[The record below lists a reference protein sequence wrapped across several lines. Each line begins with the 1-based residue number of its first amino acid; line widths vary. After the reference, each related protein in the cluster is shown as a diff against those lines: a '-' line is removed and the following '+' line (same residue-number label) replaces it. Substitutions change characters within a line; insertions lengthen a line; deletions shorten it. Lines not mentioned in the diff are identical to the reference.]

1 MSDDLNERLLKT
13 LDAIHAVDN
22 GAKAV
27 TGSISNDGEEDPMEA
42 FSSEIPD
49 VEVKDL
55 ETDEIDEEETDLIKD
70 YKRSRNFTYAMQDVS
85 LVMLK
90 NLCQIAATTMHPKAY
105 DSVNQMLN
113 TMRGLNKDLLDS
125 QKLLLESRSKKRTLP
140 LKALQE
146 GESFVHSVTDENG
159 STLTISTRDRPTTTN
174 ILEVIRKAKEQG
186 KDLSQLD
193 NQMIV
198 AEAELLE
205 QEDIEEVVTDGSS
218 TEREEGGTGASED
231 WVQDPGSATN

>member
-1 MSDDLNERLLKT
+1 MSDDLNERLLRT

-27 TGSISNDGEEDPMEA
+27 TTSLTEEGEDDPMEA
-42 FSSEIPD
+42 FSSEIPN
-49 VEVKDL
+49 VEVKELDTE
-55 ETDEIDEEETDLIKD
+55 ETAEEETDLLKD
-70 YKRSRNFTYAMQDVS
+70 YTRARNFTYAMQDVS

-105 DSVNQMLN
+105 DSVNQMMS
-113 TMRGLNKDLLDS
+113 TMRGMNKDLMDF
-125 QKLLLESRSKKRTLP
+125 QKQLLESRGKKRTLP
-140 LKALQE
+140 NKTLAE
-146 GESFVHSVTDENG
+146 GETYIQNVVDEHG
-159 STLTISTRDRPTTTN
+159 ATLTISTRDRPTTTN

-205 QEDIEEVVTDGSS
+205 QDDIEEVDDGGSA
-218 TEREEGGTGASED
+218 EHEEGWNGSDED
-231 WVQDPGSATN
+231 GVQGS

>member
-1 MSDDLNERLLKT
+1 MSDDLNERLLRT

-27 TGSISNDGEEDPMEA
+27 TTSLTEEGEVDPMEA
-42 FSSEIPD
+42 FSSEIPN
-49 VEVKDL
+49 VEVKELDTE
-55 ETDEIDEEETDLIKD
+55 ETAEEETDLLKD
-70 YKRSRNFTYAMQDVS
+70 YTRARNFTYAMQDVS

-105 DSVNQMLN
+105 DSVNQMMS
-113 TMRGLNKDLLDS
+113 TMRGMNKDLMDF
-125 QKLLLESRSKKRTLP
+125 QKQLLESRGKKRTLP
-140 LKALQE
+140 NKTLAE
-146 GESFVHSVTDENG
+146 GETYIQNVVDEHG
-159 STLTISTRDRPTTTN
+159 ATLTISTRDRPTTTN

-205 QEDIEEVVTDGSS
+205 QDDIEEVDDGGSA
-218 TEREEGGTGASED
+218 EREEGWDGSDED
-231 WVQDPGSATN
+231 GVQGS

>member
-1 MSDDLNERLLKT
+1 MSDDLNERLLRT

-27 TGSISNDGEEDPMEA
+27 TTSLTEEGEADPMEA
-42 FSSEIPD
+42 FSSEIPN
-49 VEVKDL
+49 VEVKELDTE
-55 ETDEIDEEETDLIKD
+55 ETAEEETDLLKD
-70 YKRSRNFTYAMQDVS
+70 YTRARNFTYAMQDVS

-105 DSVNQMLN
+105 DSVNQMMS
-113 TMRGLNKDLLDS
+113 TMRGMNKDLMDF
-125 QKLLLESRSKKRTLP
+125 QKQLLESRGKKRTLP
-140 LKALQE
+140 NKTLAE
-146 GESFVHSVTDENG
+146 GETYIQNVVDEHG
-159 STLTISTRDRPTTTN
+159 ATLTISTRDRPTTTN

-205 QEDIEEVVTDGSS
+205 QDDIEEVDDGGSAEHEEGWDGSD
-218 TEREEGGTGASED
+218 ED
-231 WVQDPGSATN
+231 GVQGS

>member
-1 MSDDLNERLLKT
+1 MSDDLNERLLRT

-27 TGSISNDGEEDPMEA
+27 TTSLTEEGEVDPMEA
-42 FSSEIPD
+42 FSSEIPN
-49 VEVKDL
+49 VEVKELDTE
-55 ETDEIDEEETDLIKD
+55 ETAEEETDLLKD
-70 YKRSRNFTYAMQDVS
+70 YTRARNFTYAMQDVS

-105 DSVNQMLN
+105 DSVNQMMS
-113 TMRGLNKDLLDS
+113 TMRGMNKDLMDF
-125 QKLLLESRSKKRTLP
+125 QKQLLESRGKKRTLP
-140 LKALQE
+140 NKTLAE
-146 GESFVHSVTDENG
+146 GETYIQNVVDEHG
-159 STLTISTRDRPTTTN
+159 ATLTISTRDRPTTTN

-205 QEDIEEVVTDGSS
+205 QDDIEEVDDGGSA
-218 TEREEGGTGASED
+218 EREEGWDGSDED
-231 WVQDPGSATN
+231 RVQGS

>member
-13 LDAIHAVDN
+13 LDAINAVDN

-27 TGSISNDGEEDPMEA
+27 TSALGGDSDEDPMEA
-42 FSSEIPD
+42 FSSDIPD
-49 VEVKDL
+49 VEVKEL
-55 ETDEIDEEETDLIKD
+55 PSEEDTEEQTDLLKD
-70 YKRSRNFTYAMQDVS
+70 YVRSRNFTYAMQDVS

-113 TMRGLNKDLLDS
+113 TMRGMNKDLMDY
-125 QKLLLESRSKKRTLP
+125 QKLLLESRGKRRTLP
-140 LKALQE
+140 PKTLAE
-146 GESFVHSVTDENG
+146 GETFVHGSIDENG
-159 STLTISTRDRPTTTN
+159 TTLTISSRERPTTTN

-186 KDLSQLD
+186 RDLSELD
-193 NQMIV
+193 NQLIV

-205 QEDIEEVVTDGSS
+205 QQDIVEVDDGGP
-218 TEREEGGTGASED
+218 TEREEGDHGSSED
-231 WVQDPGSATN
+231 GIQSS

>member
-1 MSDDLNERLLKT
+1 MSDDLNERLLRT

-27 TGSISNDGEEDPMEA
+27 TSSLTEEGDPMEA
-42 FSSEIPD
+42 FSSEIPN
-49 VEVKDL
+49 VEVKELDTE
-55 ETDEIDEEETDLIKD
+55 ETAEEETDLLKD
-70 YKRSRNFTYAMQDVS
+70 YTRARNFTYAMQDVS

-105 DSVNQMLN
+105 DSVNQMMS
-113 TMRGLNKDLLDS
+113 TMRGMNKDLMDF
-125 QKLLLESRSKKRTLP
+125 QKQLLESRGKKRTLP
-140 LKALQE
+140 SKTLAE
-146 GESFVHSVTDENG
+146 GETFIQNVVDEHG
-159 STLTISTRDRPTTTN
+159 ATLTISTRDRPTTTN

-205 QEDIEEVVTDGSS
+205 QDDIEEVDDGSS
-218 TEREEGGTGASED
+218 AEHQEGWDGSDENG
-231 WVQDPGSATN
+231 VQSS

>member
-1 MSDDLNERLLKT
+1 MSDDLNERLLRT

-27 TGSISNDGEEDPMEA
+27 TTSLTEEGEVDPMEA
-42 FSSEIPD
+42 FSSEIPN
-49 VEVKDL
+49 VEVKELDTE
-55 ETDEIDEEETDLIKD
+55 ETAEEETDLLKD
-70 YKRSRNFTYAMQDVS
+70 YTRARNFTYAMQDVS

-105 DSVNQMLN
+105 DSVNQMMS
-113 TMRGLNKDLLDS
+113 TMRGMNKDLMDF
-125 QKLLLESRSKKRTLP
+125 QKQLLESRGKKRTLP
-140 LKALQE
+140 NKTLAE
-146 GESFVHSVTDENG
+146 GETYIQNVVDEHG
-159 STLTISTRDRPTTTN
+159 ATLTISTRDRPTTTN

-205 QEDIEEVVTDGSS
+205 QDDIEEVGDGGSA
-218 TEREEGGTGASED
+218 EHEEGWNGSDED
-231 WVQDPGSATN
+231 GVQGS

>member
-1 MSDDLNERLLKT
+1 MSDDLNERLLRT

-27 TGSISNDGEEDPMEA
+27 TTSLTEEGEVDPMEA
-42 FSSEIPD
+42 FSSEIPN
-49 VEVKDL
+49 VEVKELDTE
-55 ETDEIDEEETDLIKD
+55 ETAEEETDLLKD
-70 YKRSRNFTYAMQDVS
+70 YTRARNFTYAMQDVS

-105 DSVNQMLN
+105 DSVNQMMS
-113 TMRGLNKDLLDS
+113 TMRGMNKDLMDF
-125 QKLLLESRSKKRTLP
+125 QKQLLESRGKKRTLP
-140 LKALQE
+140 NKTLAE
-146 GESFVHSVTDENG
+146 GETYIQNVVDEHG
-159 STLTISTRDRPTTTN
+159 ATLTISTRDRPTTTN

-205 QEDIEEVVTDGSS
+205 QDDIEEVDDGGSA
-218 TEREEGGTGASED
+218 EHEEGWNGSDED
-231 WVQDPGSATN
+231 GVQGS

>member
-1 MSDDLNERLLKT
+1 MSDDLNERLLRT

-27 TGSISNDGEEDPMEA
+27 TTSLTEGGEEDPMEA
-42 FSSEIPD
+42 FSSEIPNI
-49 VEVKDL
+49 EVKELDTE
-55 ETDEIDEEETDLIKD
+55 ETAEEETDLLKD
-70 YKRSRNFTYAMQDVS
+70 YSRARNFTYAMQDAS

-105 DSVNQMLN
+105 DSVNQMMM
-113 TMRGLNKDLLDS
+113 TMRGMNKDLMDF
-125 QKLLLESRSKKRTLP
+125 QKQLLESRGKKRTLP
-140 LKALQE
+140 NKTLAD
-146 GESFVHSVTDENG
+146 GETFVQNVIDENG

-186 KDLSQLD
+186 QDLSQLD
-193 NQMIV
+193 NQLIV

-205 QEDIEEVVTDGSS
+205 RNEITEVTDDSS
-218 TEREEGGTGASED
+218 SEQQEGRNDSDED
-231 WVQDPGSATN
+231 WVQSS

>member
-1 MSDDLNERLLKT
+1 MSDDLNERLLRT

-27 TGSISNDGEEDPMEA
+27 TSSLTEEEGDPMEA
-42 FSSEIPD
+42 FSSEIPN
-49 VEVKDL
+49 VEVKELDTE
-55 ETDEIDEEETDLIKD
+55 ETAEEETDLLKD
-70 YKRSRNFTYAMQDVS
+70 YTRARNFTYAMQDVS

-105 DSVNQMLN
+105 DSVNQMMS
-113 TMRGLNKDLLDS
+113 TMRGMNKDLMDF
-125 QKLLLESRSKKRTLP
+125 QKQLLESRGKKRTLP
-140 LKALQE
+140 SKTLAE
-146 GESFVHSVTDENG
+146 GETFIQNVVDEHG
-159 STLTISTRDRPTTTN
+159 ATLTISTRDRPTTTN

-205 QEDIEEVVTDGSS
+205 QDDIEEVDDGSS
-218 TEREEGGTGASED
+218 AEHQEGWDGSDED
-231 WVQDPGSATN
+231 GVQSS

>member
-13 LDAIHAVDN
+13 LDAINAIDS

-27 TGSISNDGEEDPMEA
+27 TSALDGDSEEDPMEA

-49 VEVKDL
+49 VEVKEL
-55 ETDEIDEEETDLIKD
+55 PTEETNEEETDLLKD
-70 YKRSRNFTYAMQDVS
+70 YVRSRNFTYAMQDTS

-113 TMRGLNKDLLDS
+113 TMRGMNKDLMGF
-125 QKLLLESRSKKRTLP
+125 QKLLLESRGKKRTLP
-140 LKALQE
+140 VKNLQE

-193 NQMIV
+193 NQLIV
-198 AEAELLE
+198 AEAELLG
-205 QEDIEEVVTDGSS
+205 QEDIEEVGDGSPTELQEGGHGS
-218 TEREEGGTGASED
+218 TEDG
-231 WVQDPGSATN
+231 VQGS

>member
-1 MSDDLNERLLKT
+1 MSDDLNERLLRT

-27 TGSISNDGEEDPMEA
+27 TTSLTEEGEVDPMEA
-42 FSSEIPD
+42 FSSEIPN
-49 VEVKDL
+49 VEVKELDTE
-55 ETDEIDEEETDLIKD
+55 ETAEEETDLLKD
-70 YKRSRNFTYAMQDVS
+70 YTRARNFTYALQDVS

-105 DSVNQMLN
+105 DSVNQMMS
-113 TMRGLNKDLLDS
+113 TMRGMNKDLMDF
-125 QKLLLESRSKKRTLP
+125 QKQLLESRGKKRTLP
-140 LKALQE
+140 NKTLAE
-146 GESFVHSVTDENG
+146 GETYIQNVVDEHG
-159 STLTISTRDRPTTTN
+159 ATLTISTRDRPTTTN

-205 QEDIEEVVTDGSS
+205 QDDIEEVDDGGSAEHEEGWDGSD
-218 TEREEGGTGASED
+218 ED
-231 WVQDPGSATN
+231 GVQGS

>member
-1 MSDDLNERLLKT
+1 MSDDLNERLLRT

-27 TGSISNDGEEDPMEA
+27 TTSLTGEGDEADPMEA
-42 FSSEIPD
+42 FSSEIPT
-49 VEVKDL
+49 VEVKELDTE
-55 ETDEIDEEETDLIKD
+55 ETAEEETDLLKD
-70 YKRSRNFTYAMQDVS
+70 YTRARNFTYAMQDVS

-105 DSVNQMLN
+105 DSVNQMMT
-113 TMRGLNKDLLDS
+113 TMRGMNKDLMDF
-125 QKLLLESRSKKRTLP
+125 QKQLLESRGKKRTLP
-140 LKALQE
+140 NKTLAE
-146 GESFVHSVTDENG
+146 GETFLHNVVDENG

-205 QEDIEEVVTDGSS
+205 QDDIEEVNDG
-218 TEREEGGTGASED
+218 
-231 WVQDPGSATN
+231 GSAEHQEGWDSSDEDGVQGS

>member
-1 MSDDLNERLLKT
+1 MSDDLNERLLRT

-27 TGSISNDGEEDPMEA
+27 TTSLTEEGEVDPMEA
-42 FSSEIPD
+42 FSSEIPN
-49 VEVKDL
+49 VEVKELDTE
-55 ETDEIDEEETDLIKD
+55 ETAEEETDLLKD
-70 YKRSRNFTYAMQDVS
+70 YTRARNFTYAMQDVS

-105 DSVNQMLN
+105 DSVNQMMS
-113 TMRGLNKDLLDS
+113 TMRGMNKDLMDF
-125 QKLLLESRSKKRTLP
+125 QKQLLESRGKKRTLP
-140 LKALQE
+140 NKTLAE
-146 GESFVHSVTDENG
+146 GETYIQNVVDEHG
-159 STLTISTRDRPTTTN
+159 ATLTISTRDRPTTTN

-205 QEDIEEVVTDGSS
+205 QDDIEEVEDGGSA
-218 TEREEGGTGASED
+218 EREEGWDGSDED
-231 WVQDPGSATN
+231 GVQGS